1 MRLNITIS
9 EKFEDEL
16 SSPQHIAT
24 NIMADL
30 EDCDVHAYFKV
41 FERILGMMGFSET
54 VIMTG
59 ATQLAFNEFRS
70 KEAMAKVAEHFD
82 LVLAEDL
89 EASVEPTT
97 EGKLSET
104 SFE

>member
-9 EKFEDEL
+9 EKFDEEF
-16 SSPQHIAT
+16 SSPQHIST

-59 ATQLAFNEFRS
+59 AAELAFNEFRS
-70 KEAMAKVAEHFD
+70 KEAMAKVAKHYD

-89 EASVEPTT
+89 GEAEVLSSP
-97 EGKLSET
+97 GKLDEISIK
-104 SFE
+104 

>member
-9 EKFEDEL
+9 EKFEDGL
-16 SSPQHIAT
+16 SSPHHIST

-41 FERILGMMGFSET
+41 FERVLGMMGFSET

-59 ATQLAFNEFRS
+59 AAELAFNEYRS
-70 KEAMAKVAEHFD
+70 KEAMAKVADHFE
-82 LVLAEDL
+82 LILAEDL
-89 EASVEPTT
+89 NEDLA
-97 EGKLSET
+97 EGKLDGISNK
-104 SFE
+104 

>member
-9 EKFEDEL
+9 ERFDDEI
-16 SSPQHIAT
+16 SCPQHIST

-59 ATQLAFNEFRS
+59 AAGLAFSEFRD
-70 KEAMAKVAEHFD
+70 KEAMAKVAKHYD

-89 EASVEPTT
+89 EETVDLSST
-97 EGKLSET
+97 GKLDEISIK
-104 SFE
+104 

>member
-9 EKFEDEL
+9 EKFDDEL
-16 SSPQHIAT
+16 SNPQHIST

-59 ATQLAFNEFRS
+59 AAELVFNEFRD
-70 KEAMAKVAEHFD
+70 KAAMAKVAKNFD
-82 LVLAEDL
+82 LILAEDL
-89 EASVEPTT
+89 EESVAA
-97 EGKLSET
+97 GKLDEISIK
-104 SFE
+104 